1 MEDRETKKKRG
12 FAFVTF
18 ADYDAVDKI
27 VNIKFHTI
35 NGHSSEVRKAFPKI
49 DFEKFKKTQ
58 VDKCK

>member
-1 MEDRETKKKRG
+1 MEDRETKRG

-35 NGHSSEVRKAFPKI
+35 NGHSSEVRKALPKI
-49 DFEKFKKTQ
+49 DMEKLKKPQ